1 MKKNQLSVGEL
12 EAIARQ
18 NLSSFD
24 GFDGNQMYTG
34 QGDPFIDFQGEGK
47 NFATIGQNDMQF
59 IVNIKNAHATETRRV
74 LLIPGWDFN
83 PMDARMVITPS
94 AGTAVGVLAPKR
106 GVLSEVALAA
116 NLLDLDGK
124 ADLTVS
130 GAPKALDL
138 LYKWLQENP
147 TALGALRVSSTDAN
161 QVMQTI
167 TYRKLSP
174 FKDLETS
181 IINLGMNQSEDTYRD
196 KLVTVSTPG
205 MVLSNQ
211 TQLELIVVPN
221 STCVVTFFF
230 GGSLNTSKLMQSKVN
245 NAVRTIT
252 TYSPEVVSNAAR
264 LSAAKGM

>member
-1 MKKNQLSVGEL
+1 MKQNLKSVKDL
-12 EAIARQ
+12 EAIARK

-24 GFDGNQMYTG
+24 GFDGGNFYTG

-59 IVNIKNAHATETRRV
+59 IVNIRNTHATETRRI
-74 LLIPGWDFN
+74 LLVPGWDFN
-83 PMDARMVITPS
+83 PMDFRVIPS
-94 AGTAVGVLAPKR
+94 ADTVALAPKA
-106 GVLSEVALAA
+106 GVLSEDALAA
-116 NLLDLDGK
+116 NMLDLDAK
-124 ADLTVS
+124 ANLIVS
-130 GAPKALDL
+130 GAPKKLDL
-138 LYKWLQENP
+138 LYKWLAENP

-211 TQLELIVVPN
+211 TQLEMIIVPN
-221 STCVVTFFF
+221 STCVITFFF
-230 GGSLNTSKLMQSKVN
+230 GGSLNQSKLMQSKVN
-245 NAVRTIT
+245 DAVRTMR
-252 TYSPEVVSNAAR
+252 TYSPQVIANAAAIGAEKA
-264 LSAAKGM
+264 LASGN